1 MKKIF
6 TFIILFIASAF
17 LTKSVNAQC
26 TYTLELY
33 DSWGDGWNGNTI
45 SVTVNSAPI
54 AGSAFTLGNGFSNSI
69 NIPNLNSGDVI
80 GLQFNAIGSF
90 IGECSWSLF
99 NSQGVLVYNQ
109 PATSPTNLQTFIA
122 GCPSVSCAA
131 PSALSATSITHNS
144 ATLNFTSNSTGIHIV
159 EYGPA
164 GFTPGTGT
172 TIITSA
178 TSVNISG
185 LNSNTNYQ
193 YIIQDSCSV
202 SDLSAPASATF
213 TTLPPPGSCNYNLTL
228 FDSFGDGWN
237 GNTIRVFINSSLIG
251 TYTFTTGSTFNVP
264 IIGVSNGAI
273 VGIQFM
279 AGGSFVSECSWSLF
293 NSAGTLVHNQP
304 ATAPTTLQ
312 NFVGGCPSATCPAPS
327 GLAATNITDTSA
339 TLNFTSNSPGL
350 HVIEYGPAG
359 FTPGT
364 GTTILTLS
372 TSVNIGGLSPYTNYQ
387 FIVQDSCGLTDVSL
401 PVTSTFTTLPPYG
414 SCNYNLTLFDSF
426 GDGWNGNT
434 ISVFLNSNLVANYTF
449 TTGTQF
455 NVPII
460 GVVNGDVIGI
470 QFNAGGSFIAECSWS
485 LFNSEGTLVF
495 NQPSTAPTVLMNFV
509 GGCPNPN
516 CPTPTALNATN
527 ITATSATL
535 NWTPGAFAA
544 FYTVEYGPI
553 GFIPGTGVI
562 EVVTNPTLNIT
573 NLTPNTDYVF
583 YVQDSCGLTEVS
595 STAGPG
601 SFYTPCATFIA
612 PWFDNV
618 ESFPV
623 ITNGFIEDCW
633 SVTPTPPNFLY
644 RWNVTGTGV
653 TPSTGSTGANFA
665 YSGDKYF
672 YTEASNGAFNA
683 VAQLETPDVDI
694 TGLTTAALM
703 FQYHFFG
710 AGMGKLYIDIFDGT
724 TWTNNIDSIIGQQQ
738 TSGAADW
745 IFHTTDI
752 SSYTGVVN
760 ARFRSLR
767 GGSFAGDMCID
778 DVRIDN
784 IPTCFAPTNLIDS
797 VIDPFTVSLA
807 WTTGGASNWII
818 EYGPEGFT
826 PGTGTFVSTAS
837 NPAIISGLTPGLDYD
852 WYVQD
857 SCSATDVS
865 WQSTDGNFRMP
876 NVVFCDSTNNFTYC
890 HPDESIETY
899 TYQSENGSGQLHVVF
914 NSGTVASLVDFNIY
928 DGPDAT
934 YPVLY
939 SSTGGSN
946 MANVEFT
953 SASSIIT
960 MVHNSVSANPCT
972 APLDFDINC
981 CVPTSSF
988 QNIFICVDSSFTL
1001 ADGTVVSNAGG
1012 YSAVIPNVLGCDSNI
1027 TYILQFLPDTV
1038 SATDKLCAG
1047 EIYLFA
1053 DGSSTNVP
1061 GQFQVTTSNMLGC
1074 DSTINYTIEG
1084 ISPSSSNYVAE
1095 ICQGDFYVMPNG
1107 TTVSTAGPHV
1117 VVIPNAVGCDSTITV
1132 NLIVRPHTFGA
1143 QNVTLCEGQTL
1154 ELPDGV
1160 TASTAGQYTSLVT
1173 NYYGCDSTVTT
1184 NLSYASTSFG
1194 NVVIEICG
1202 EETYTLLNGDE
1213 VAEAGE
1219 YNISID
1225 NAAGCDSIVTVYVSK
1240 CSAIDATTQ
1249 DLLSIYPNPASSF
1262 VTIAF
1267 NEVMMNAMDLK
1278 IINAMGQTVYT
1289 VENVKDKSIKVN
1301 VENFADGLYF
1311 IVLNNK
1317 DQTSLH
1323 KFMISK

>member
-6 TFIILFIASAF
+6 TILTFLYFILGLDINA
-17 LTKSVNAQC
+17 NAQFVDIGTGTTTNTTTGAAPINIWFRSMHYQVVYTAAELTSSGALPGDTISALGWYVTGVPINNLPNYTIKLKHTNALDASVYDGAGLATVVTVPLHAPTAGGYDMVSFTTNFIWNGAQNVLVDVC
-26 TYTLELY
+26 FDQVNPTFNASGIVRTFAGSSRFVRSDGSSQCSVATSTNLTYRPQVRLAMDGGTVPTCPVPTGITVNPLPTSAIISFTSTAPLHVVEFGPVGFTQGTGTSQLGISNPMTITGLMPNTDYSFYLY
-33 DSWGDGWNGNTI
+33 DSCGVGDVSFASGPYTFTTPCSSYTAPWFYNVESALATTNANIEDCWTANPTLTTSLYRWDVTSNGLTPSTGTGASAANSGTKYFYTESSSGATGAIANLETPLVDVSGLTTPAVIFYYHLFGPTTGTLFVDAFDGTNWNPVDTI
-45 SVTVNSAPI
+45 VGQQQTATTDAWRLRIVALPGYTGLIKARFRSAR
-54 AGSAFTLGNGFSNSI
+54 GTSFTSDMCLDDIRIEEAPTCFPPTNPSFSN
-69 NIPNLNSGDVI
+69 LT
-80 GLQFNAIGSF
+80 
-90 IGECSWSLF
+90 
-99 NSQGVLVYNQ
+99 
-109 PATSPTNLQTFIA
+109 ATSA
-122 GCPSVSCAA
+122 D
-131 PSALSATSITHNS
+131 
-144 ATLNFTSNSTGIHIV
+144 LNWTTGGSSTWQV
-159 EYGPA
+159 EYGPV
-164 GFTPGTGT
+164 GFVQGTGT
-172 TIITSA
+172 IVPVT
-178 TSVNISG
+178 G
-185 LNSNTNYQ
+185 L
-193 YIIQDSCSV
+193 
-202 SDLSAPASATF
+202 PF
-213 TTLPPPGSCNYNLTL
+213 
-228 FDSFGDGWN
+228 
-237 GNTIRVFINSSLIG
+237 
-251 TYTFTTGSTFNVP
+251 
-264 IIGVSNGAI
+264 
-273 VGIQFM
+273 
-279 AGGSFVSECSWSLF
+279 
-293 NSAGTLVHNQP
+293 
-304 ATAPTTLQ
+304 
-312 NFVGGCPSATCPAPS
+312 
-327 GLAATNITDTSA
+327 
-339 TLNFTSNSPGL
+339 TLNG
-350 HVIEYGPAG
+350 
-359 FTPGT
+359 
-364 GTTILTLS
+364 
-372 TSVNIGGLSPYTNYQ
+372 
-387 FIVQDSCGLTDVSL
+387 
-401 PVTSTFTTLPPYG
+401 
-414 SCNYNLTLFDSF
+414 
-426 GDGWNGNT
+426 
-434 ISVFLNSNLVANYTF
+434 
-449 TTGTQF
+449 
-455 NVPII
+455 
-460 GVVNGDVIGI
+460 
-470 QFNAGGSFIAECSWS
+470 
-485 LFNSEGTLVF
+485 
-495 NQPSTAPTVLMNFV
+495 
-509 GGCPNPN
+509 
-516 CPTPTALNATN
+516 
-527 ITATSATL
+527 
-535 NWTPGAFAA
+535 
-544 FYTVEYGPI
+544 
-553 GFIPGTGVI
+553 
-562 EVVTNPTLNIT
+562 
-573 NLTPNTDYVF
+573 LTPNTLYDF
-583 YVQDSCGLTEVS
+583 YVQDSCGVTDVS
-595 STAGPG
+595 YWTTGPE
-601 SFYTPCATFIA
+601 FKTLCATYIA
-612 PWFDNV
+612 PWYYNV
-618 ESFPV
+618 ETATPV
-623 ITNGFIEDCW
+623 TNALIEDCW
-633 SVTPTPPNFLY
+633 ATTPTVTTTLF
-644 RWNVTGTGV
+644 RWNVTGTGI
-653 TPSTGSTGANFA
+653 TPNSTTTGAGYA
-665 YSGDKYF
+665 YSGNKYF
-672 YTEASNGAFNA
+672 YTESSNGSFNS
-683 VAQLETPDVDI
+683 VAQLESPDVDI
-694 TGLTTAALM
+694 TGLATPAVM
-703 FQYHFFG
+703 FHYHFFG
-710 AGMGKLYIDIFDGT
+710 PTIGKMYIDVFDGT
-724 TWTNNIDSIIGQQQ
+724 SWVNNIDSIVGQQQ
-738 TSGAADW
+738 TSGAAPW
-745 IFHTTDI
+745 IFHTT
-752 SSYTGVVN
+752 SLSGYTGVINV
-760 ARFRSLR
+760 RFRALR
-767 GGSFAGDMCID
+767 GASFTGDMCLDDIRID
-778 DVRIDN
+778 D
-784 IPTCFAPTNLIDS
+784 IPTCFAPTALIDS
-797 VIDPFTVSLA
+797 VLDPYTVSLA

-818 EYGPEGFT
+818 EYGPEGFA
-826 PGTGTFVSTAS
+826 PGSGTFVSTAS

-1095 ICQGDFYVMPNG
+1095 ICQGEFYIMPNG
-1107 TTVSTAGPHV
+1107 ATVSTVGPHV
-1117 VVIPNAVGCDSTITV
+1117 AVIPNAVGCDSTITV

-1213 VAEAGE
+1213 VTEAGE

-1240 CSAIDATTQ
+1240 CSAIDGTTQ

-1278 IINAMGQTVYT
+1278 IINAIGQTVYT
-1289 VENVKDKSIKVN
+1289 IENVKDKSIKVN
-1301 VENFADGLYF
+1301 VENFANGLYF

-1317 DQTSLH
+1317 DQSSLH